1 MSAGGLLIGIHGD
14 AKEKDIFRLAVECG
28 INRNGKKPCPLPA
41 GCLFVKVRA
50 LYRDADVGSPIW
62 RVSRRFMG
70 PSGGFIY
77 RGRITAR
84 GQST

>member
-41 GCLFVKVRA
+41 GCLFVKARA
-50 LYRDADVGSPIW
+50 LYRKADVGSLIW
-62 RVSRRFMG
+62 RGSWRFMG
-70 PSGGFIY
+70 PPGGLFY